1 MKDSRPPP
9 VGLAS
14 IRQLDYAI
22 LLCRD
27 IGQMTAF
34 YGNVLG
40 FPVLEASPNWVVF
53 KTGSTVLTLRQRGR
67 SYDGEG
73 PPAGSA
79 AVQLAFR
86 VAPAQVDI
94 CHHELL
100 GEGVT
105 ILEPPKDQSFGHR
118 TLFFADPEHNVLE
131 IYADI

>member
-1 MKDSRPPP
+1 MKGIRPPP

-27 IGQMTAF
+27 IAGMADF
-34 YGNVLG
+34 YSGIMG
-40 FPVLEASPNWVVF
+40 FSVIEASPDWVVF
-53 KTGSTVLTLRQRGR
+53 KTGSTVLTLRPRGR

-79 AVQLAFR
+79 SVQLAFR
-86 VAPAQVDI
+86 VAPANVDI
-94 CHHELL
+94 CHDELV

-105 ILEPPKDQSFGHR
+105 ILDQPKDQPWGHR